1 MADKKT
7 PRPCGARSRIIE
19 LEISITSGSKLRE
32 PLPDVR

>member
-7 PRPCGARSRIIE
+7 PRPRGQGVNIIDSN
-19 LEISITSGSKLRE
+19 ISITSGSKLRE